1 MVKIKRFLSTGLTVL
16 NVMAIHS
23 FLLFFFSCA
32 APKAG
37 VQNMDD
43 DKQQQVIKRAD
54 ALLEQ
59 AKYGEAR
66 RLLNA
71 FWEKY
76 PASPYADDAAY
87 RLAYMKTIADSRNP
101 FFDYAEAN
109 KDFRIFSEQFPRSA
123 YLSACNNWQK
133 ILNLYLELNA
143 QAKGLKKQLVRQQK
157 TIERLKKENEE
168 LHRTLTDLEK
178 ALER

>member
-1 MVKIKRFLSTGLTVL
+1 MTIKAFVFTAVLYFLF
-16 NVMAIHS
+16 A
-23 FLLFFFSCA
+23 CA
-32 APKAG
+32 A
-37 VQNMDD
+37 QNSTAKKMDSD
-43 DKQQQVIKRAD
+43 QQAKVIKQAD

-59 AKYGEAR
+59 GKYVQAR
-66 RLLNA
+66 KILNS

-76 PASPYADDAAY
+76 PTSSYADDAAY
-87 RLAYMKTIADSRNP
+87 RLAYMKTIADSTNP

-109 KDFRIFSEQFPRSA
+109 KDFRHFSEQFPHSA

-133 ILNLYLELNA
+133 ILNLYLELSA
-143 QAKGLKKQLVRQQK
+143 QTEGLKKQLVKQQK
-157 TIERLKKENEE
+157 TIGRLKKENEE